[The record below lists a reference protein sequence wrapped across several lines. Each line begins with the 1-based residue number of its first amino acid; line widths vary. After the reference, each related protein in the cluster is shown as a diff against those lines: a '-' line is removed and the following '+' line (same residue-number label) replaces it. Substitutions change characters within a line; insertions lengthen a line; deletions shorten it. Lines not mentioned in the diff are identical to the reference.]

1 MTAWRHEPGERRPLD
16 SLYAARAAFERAR
29 AAGRLEH
36 VPAQL
41 VLLPLEAPAPEV
53 TRAGEEPRALRR
65 ARIERARLR
74 RLLRA

>member
-29 AAGRLEH
+29 ATGRLEH

-41 VLLPLEAPAPEV
+41 VLLPRPVAASTPRLTAGRNRSNVPAV
-53 TRAGEEPRALRR
+53 R
-65 ARIERARLR
+65 
-74 RLLRA
+74 